1 MKILL
6 NTTSPYVRLAKIAL
20 IEKGVKN
27 LEEEVVNPWGDTP
40 SLLAANTAARVPA
53 LLTDEGTPL
62 TESWLILTWLE
73 KTRPEPS
80 LLQGD
85 LLQVLRRAGV
95 AFGVIEAAV
104 HTIIGRVIHS
114 GDPNKTAF
122 DDEKVGLRRRRSIL
136 DGLGALAEDPPTYAG
151 GTPDLSVILAVI
163 ALDYVKFRF
172 GKFDWL
178 ESFPAL
184 EELRAKV
191 AERPAFATSLPH
203 A

>member
-1 MKILL
+1 MKLLL

-20 IEKGVKN
+20 IEKGVTN

-40 SLLAANTAARVPA
+40 SLLAANTSGRVPA

-62 TESWLILTWLE
+62 TESWLIVTWLE

-85 LLQVLRRAGV
+85 LIPVLRRAGV

-104 HTIIGRVIHS
+104 HTIIGRVISS
-114 GDPNKTAF
+114 GSPNETAF
-122 DDEKVGLRRRRSIL
+122 DGEPVGLRRRRSIL
-136 DGLGALAEDPPTYAG
+136 TGLAALAKDPPSYAG

-163 ALDYVKFRF
+163 ALDYVNFRF
-172 GKFDWL
+172 GQFSWL
-178 ESFPAL
+178 ERFPAL
-184 EELRAKV
+184 EDLRAKV
-191 AERPAFATSLPH
+191 AKRPAFATSLPH